1 VLKVAIFDDIVFARG
16 ETFHIPGM
24 QVDVYGDADQATEL
38 CAARGYDLIFMDY
51 AMGSEHQ
58 DGATAIRKLRQAG
71 FNGRVVAISSDPH
84 ANAAMQTQ
92 GADEVLGKKAHLRSY
107 LVSVGARRGG
117 AARAPGEPS
126 GENPGEPSSEPA
138 ERE

>member
-1 VLKVAIFDDIVFARG
+1 VLKVAIFDDVVFARS

-38 CAARGYDLIFMDY
+38 CAAHGYDLIFMDY

-58 DGATAIRKLRQAG
+58 DGATAIRRLRQAG
-71 FNGRVVAISSDPH
+71 FNGRVVAISSDPD
-84 ANAAMQTQ
+84 ANAEMQAQ

-107 LVSVGARRGG
+107 LVSLGARQGSPERG
-117 AARAPGEPS
+117 
-126 GENPGEPSSEPA
+126 
-138 ERE
+138 

>member
-16 ETFHIPGM
+16 ETFHIPGLH
-24 QVDVYGDADQATEL
+24 VDVYGDADQVVEL
-38 CAARGYDLIFMDY
+38 CAQRGYDLIFMDY

-71 FNGRVVAISSDPH
+71 FAGQVVAISSDPV
-84 ANAAMQTQ
+84 ANAEMQGE

-107 LVSVGARRGG
+107 LVSLGARQGSPERG
-117 AARAPGEPS
+117 
-126 GENPGEPSSEPA
+126 
-138 ERE
+138 